1 MKIAL
6 IYGGT
11 VGPTPSGVTTYHGS
25 FTHKGERFL
34 FMINSKK
41 NEIKEE
47 VLISHPQMGKI
58 SSIVNFPELSE
69 SVEALA
75 EKMIQ
80 EFKEEFLRCG

>member
-6 IYGGT
+6 IYGGII
-11 VGPTPSGVTTYHGS
+11 GPTPSGVTTYHGS

-34 FMINSKK
+34 FMIVSKK

-47 VLISHPQMGKI
+47 IEISHPQMGKI
-58 SSIVNFPELSE
+58 SSIVNFPDLSE
-69 SVEALA
+69 SVEAIA

>member
-6 IYGGT
+6 IYGASI
-11 VGPTPSGVTTYHGS
+11 GPTPAGTTTYHGS

-34 FMINSKK
+34 FAIVSRK

-47 VLISHPQMGKI
+47 VEISHPQMGKI

-69 SVEALA
+69 SVEAIA

>member
-1 MKIAL
+1 
-6 IYGGT
+6 
-11 VGPTPSGVTTYHGS
+11 
-25 FTHKGERFL
+25 
-34 FMINSKK
+34 MINSKK